1 MKLSVADGAGMRFYR
16 GRAAKAVSK
25 LGEAMNRLTIVFA
38 GLFLLLYRT
47 DVFAASWDTV
57 VFRDDFNAPVG
68 GMPDAGSWVV
78 NNPGNSWRTLG
89 RTHFPDPLSTTGPFP
104 RIEQQGADQ
113 FCVIEHHLYNPWDL
127 GDPNTWFLGGE
138 IHTVQE
144 FDATRAH
151 RFEARVRS
159 NPIPDGLVTS
169 FFTYGFDGAKSDEI
183 DFEFVSNK
191 TNDDVTYPNGDP
203 VLTNTYN
210 ESFQKPQFVAPEGLD
225 LTTWNTFRIYWYPS
239 LRRIDW
245 TWVDPI
251 NGETLLR
258 TEDDVFF
265 VPDEKMALYFNFWAP
280 CYTSW
285 VHDCDPW
292 DDAADA
298 NLQPV
303 NDPSQN
309 EIYRYEIDHVEV
321 RVQSEATPAA
331 SNWALVAV
339 AVLVMATGRLLIT
352 RRRS

>member
-1 MKLSVADGAGMRFYR
+1 
-16 GRAAKAVSK
+16 
-25 LGEAMNRLTIVFA
+25 MNRSIIVVA
-38 GLFLLLYRT
+38 GLCVLLYCAHAG
-47 DVFAASWDTV
+47 AAAWDTV
-57 VFRDDFNAPVG
+57 VFRDDFDAPVG
-68 GMPDAGSWVV
+68 GMPDPDVWVV
-78 NNPGNSWRTLG
+78 NNPGNWWRTQG

-104 RIEQQGADQ
+104 RIEEEAGDR

-138 IHTVQE
+138 IHTLQE
-144 FDATRAH
+144 FEPTRAY

-159 NPIPDGLVTS
+159 HPFPNGLVTS
-169 FFTYGFDGAKSDEI
+169 FFDYGFDGAESDEI

-210 ESFQKPQFVAPEGLD
+210 ESSQKPQYVAPAGLD
-225 LTTWNTFRIYWYPS
+225 LTAWNTFRIYWFPS
-239 LRRIDW
+239 LHRIDW

-258 TEDDVFF
+258 TESDAFF
-265 VPDEKMALYFNFWAP
+265 VPDEPMALYFNFWAP

-285 VHDCDPW
+285 VHECGAW

-303 NDPSQN
+303 NGPGQN
-309 EIYRYEIDHVEV
+309 EIHRYEIDHVEV
-321 RVQSEATPAA
+321 RVQSEPAPALSSWSLLAT
-331 SNWALVAV
+331 
-339 AVLVMATGRLLIT
+339 AVLIVVTGGLLIS
-352 RRRS
+352 RRRIEARFARR